1 MEPFYFLIQTVV
13 MILVVVACLMLF
25 VAYLTLLERKFLG
38 YMQVRLGPN
47 RVGVFGL
54 LQPIADGIKSFVKE
68 DIIPDNADKAV
79 FVIAPMISF
88 ISALSMFA
96 LIPFGDKITVL
107 GREIKLVIADVDI
120 GILYIFALGTLG
132 EYGIVLGGWASG
144 NKYGLLGALRAAAQ
158 MISYEVALGL
168 ILLGT
173 IILAGSLRLTEI
185 VEAQR
190 GLWFIVYQPFAF
202 VLYVVAGLAEI
213 NRTPFDMPESESELA
228 CGFNIEYSS
237 MKFALF
243 FMAEYAHIIVGSC
256 IITTLFFGGWH
267 IPFVPVDLIRMNA
280 ELVAQG
286 LWIGFAIFSILG
298 GGLLVRRFKKGKYG
312 DLRDYEPLVI
322 GAPGILIGFAL
333 LGLFAIFA
341 QDWEFLPWGKNIFIA
356 TLQAGVFL
364 AKVLFFCFFFIWV
377 RWKLPRFRYDQ
388 LMRLGWKVMLPLA
401 LINILVTGWVV
412 LQS

>member
-1 MEPFYFLIQTVV
+1 MLGMNMEHLYFLIQTVI
-13 MILVVVACLMLF
+13 MILVVVTCLMLC
-25 VAYLTLLERKFLG
+25 VAYMTLLERKFLG

-47 RVGVFGL
+47 RVGYFGL

-88 ISALSMFA
+88 VTALSMFA
-96 LIPFGDKITVL
+96 LIPFGESVTVF

-168 ILLGT
+168 IILGT
-173 IILAGSLRLTEI
+173 IILAGSLRLTDI

-190 GLWFIVYQPFAF
+190 DAWFIIYQPFAF
-202 VLYVVAGLAEI
+202 LLYIVAALAEI

-228 CGFNIEYSS
+228 CGYNIEYSS

-243 FMAEYAHIIVGSC
+243 MIAEYIHLVIVAALT
-256 IITTLFFGGWH
+256 TTLFLGGWLG
-267 IPFVPVDLIRMNA
+267 PLLPGPVWFFIKTL
-280 ELVAQG
+280 
-286 LWIGFAIFSILG
+286 
-298 GGLLVRRFKKGKYG
+298 LLVF
-312 DLRDYEPLVI
+312 V
-322 GAPGILIGFAL
+322 
-333 LGLFAIFA
+333 
-341 QDWEFLPWGKNIFIA
+341 
-356 TLQAGVFL
+356 
-364 AKVLFFCFFFIWV
+364 FIWI
-377 RWKLPRFRYDQ
+377 RGTYPRMRYDHI
-388 LMRLGWKVMLPLA
+388 MKFGWKFLFPAAILNVIVTA
-401 LINILVTGWVV
+401 LVV
-412 LQS
+412 ALR

>member
-1 MEPFYFLIQTVV
+1 MESFYFLIQTVV
-13 MILVVVACLMLF
+13 MILVVVTCLMLF

-47 RVGVFGL
+47 RVGFFGL

-88 ISALSMFA
+88 ITALSMFA
-96 LIPFGDKITVL
+96 LIPFGDSITVL

-144 NKYGLLGALRAAAQ
+144 NKYGLLGSLRAAAQ

-168 ILLGT
+168 IILGT

-202 VLYVVAGLAEI
+202 LLYVVAGLAEI

-228 CGFNIEYSS
+228 CGYNIEYSS

-243 FMAEYAHIIVGSC
+243 MIAEYIHLVIVAALS
-256 IITTLFFGGWH
+256 TTLFLGGWLG
-267 IPFVPVDLIRMNA
+267 PWLPGPV
-280 ELVAQG
+280 
-286 LWIGFAIFSILG
+286 W
-298 GGLLVRRFKKGKYG
+298 
-312 DLRDYEPLVI
+312 
-322 GAPGILIGFAL
+322 
-333 LGLFAIFA
+333 
-341 QDWEFLPWGKNIFIA
+341 
-356 TLQAGVFL
+356 
-364 AKVLFFCFFFIWV
+364 FFIKMMAMIFLFIWI
-377 RWKLPRFRYDQ
+377 RGTYPRLRYDHI
-388 LMRLGWKVMLPLA
+388 MKFGWKFLFPAAILNVVVTA
-401 LINILVTGWVV
+401 LFVALR
-412 LQS
+412 

>member
-1 MEPFYFLIQTVV
+1 
-13 MILVVVACLMLF
+13 MILVVVTCLMLF

-47 RVGVFGL
+47 RVGYFGL
-54 LQPIADGIKSFVKE
+54 LQPIADGIKSFLKE

-88 ISALSMFA
+88 ITALSMFA
-96 LIPFGDKITVL
+96 LIPFGDRITVF

-202 VLYVVAGLAEI
+202 LLYVVAGLAEI

-228 CGFNIEYSS
+228 CGYNIEYSS

-243 FMAEYAHIIVGSC
+243 MIAEYIHLVIVAALS
-256 IITTLFFGGWH
+256 TTLFLGGWLG
-267 IPFVPVDLIRMNA
+267 PWLPGPV
-280 ELVAQG
+280 
-286 LWIGFAIFSILG
+286 W
-298 GGLLVRRFKKGKYG
+298 
-312 DLRDYEPLVI
+312 
-322 GAPGILIGFAL
+322 
-333 LGLFAIFA
+333 
-341 QDWEFLPWGKNIFIA
+341 
-356 TLQAGVFL
+356 
-364 AKVLFFCFFFIWV
+364 FFIKMMAMIFLFIWI
-377 RWKLPRFRYDQ
+377 RGTYPRMRYDHI
-388 LMRLGWKVMLPLA
+388 MKLGWKFLFPAAILNVVITA
-401 LINILVTGWVV
+401 LVV
-412 LQS
+412 ALR

>member
-13 MILVVVACLMLF
+13 MILVVVGCLMLF

-47 RVGVFGL
+47 RVGYFGL
-54 LQPIADGIKSFVKE
+54 LQPIADGIKSFLKE

-88 ISALSMFA
+88 ITALSMFA
-96 LIPFGDKITVL
+96 LIPFGDRITVF

-173 IILAGSLRLTEI
+173 IILAGSLRLTDI

-228 CGFNIEYSS
+228 CGYNIEYSS

-243 FMAEYAHIIVGSC
+243 MIAEYIHLVIVAALS
-256 IITTLFFGGWH
+256 TTLFLGGWLG
-267 IPFVPVDLIRMNA
+267 PWLPGPV
-280 ELVAQG
+280 
-286 LWIGFAIFSILG
+286 W
-298 GGLLVRRFKKGKYG
+298 
-312 DLRDYEPLVI
+312 
-322 GAPGILIGFAL
+322 
-333 LGLFAIFA
+333 
-341 QDWEFLPWGKNIFIA
+341 
-356 TLQAGVFL
+356 
-364 AKVLFFCFFFIWV
+364 FFIKMMAMIFLFIWI
-377 RWKLPRFRYDQ
+377 RGTYPRMRYDHI
-388 LMRLGWKVMLPLA
+388 MKLGWKFLFPAAILNVVITA
-401 LINILVTGWVV
+401 LVV
-412 LQS
+412 ALR

>member
-1 MEPFYFLIQTVV
+1 MEPIYFLIQTVV
-13 MILVVVACLMLF
+13 MILVVVGCLMLF

-47 RVGVFGL
+47 RVGYFGL
-54 LQPIADGIKSFVKE
+54 LQPIADGIKSFLKE
-68 DIIPDNADKAV
+68 DIIPDNADKSV

-88 ISALSMFA
+88 VTALSMFA
-96 LIPFGDKITVL
+96 LIPFGDRITVF

-168 ILLGT
+168 IILGT

-202 VLYVVAGLAEI
+202 LLYVVAGLAEI

-228 CGFNIEYSS
+228 SGYNIEYSS

-243 FMAEYAHIIVGSC
+243 MIAEYIHLVIVAALS
-256 IITTLFFGGWH
+256 TTLFLGGWLG
-267 IPFVPVDLIRMNA
+267 PWLPGPV
-280 ELVAQG
+280 
-286 LWIGFAIFSILG
+286 W
-298 GGLLVRRFKKGKYG
+298 
-312 DLRDYEPLVI
+312 
-322 GAPGILIGFAL
+322 
-333 LGLFAIFA
+333 
-341 QDWEFLPWGKNIFIA
+341 
-356 TLQAGVFL
+356 
-364 AKVLFFCFFFIWV
+364 FFIKVMAMIFLFIWI
-377 RWKLPRFRYDQ
+377 RGTYPRMRYDHI
-388 LMRLGWKVMLPLA
+388 MKFGWKFLFPAAILNVVITA
-401 LINILVTGWVV
+401 LVV
-412 LQS
+412 ALR